1 MRVAMITTDGSIM
14 ARGITRCLLEED
26 WRVALYDINKDAVI
40 ENAEVLG
47 SGPNVSWHELD
58 FRDVEQCKAA
68 VAQAVETYGAVNAMV
83 NLGGGVKALG
93 IKRNEFTDMT
103 PEDCRGTTEAN
114 LMAIINCCHAVLP
127 HMIERGKGGI
137 VNIASGS
144 GLRGRAMLSVY
155 SANKAAIIAF
165 CQLTAQEVAPH
176 GIRVNAITPGS
187 AESRWEP
194 DVTRIGNRDVTGT
207 LQLGRRTMATDIG
220 SAAAFLLSDK
230 SKHITGTCLDA
241 SGGTSLH

>member
-1 MRVAMITTDGSIM
+1 MRVAMITAGGSIM
-14 ARGITRCLLEED
+14 ARGITQRLLEEG
-26 WRVALYDINKDAVI
+26 WRVALYDINKDAVT

-47 SGPNVSWHELD
+47 GEPKVTWHELD
-58 FRDVEQCKAA
+58 FRDVAQCKAA
-68 VAQAVETYGAVNAMV
+68 VAQAVETYGAVDAMV
-83 NLGGGVKALG
+83 NLGGGVKSIG

-114 LMAIINCCHAVLP
+114 LLAIINCCHAVLP
-127 HMIERGKGGI
+127 HMIERGNGGI

-165 CQLTAQEVAPH
+165 CQSIAQEVAPH
-176 GIRVNAITPGS
+176 GIRVNAIAPGS

-207 LQLGRRTMATDIG
+207 LPLGRRTMATDIG
-220 SAAAFLLSDK
+220 SAAAFLLSDN